1 MATNKRKTRNS
12 LTFKEW
18 EKVDTMNKILII
30 DDENDILDIFKQL
43 LIPKGYEVI
52 TVDNAE
58 EGFELTIKHKPD
70 LIFLDNLLP
79 GKSGLKLLSDLQ
91 DHDPNLPVIIMTGTG
106 TMRTAVEAVKSGAFD
121 YILKPFDTAR
131 IISLVNEAM
140 ALKDLNLSF
149 EISDDKPIDLITPD
163 ELIGKSEP
171 MLRVFRQIGEAT
183 KTSKSMPI
191 LILGEGGTGKN
202 LVARAIHE
210 FSDNPNESFEKIN
223 CATISESD
231 LEIEMLGTR
240 LDHSDESSSVK
251 GKFESASDGTIY
263 FDKIDEMSLSNQRI
277 LLNAIEERRYLKN
290 SYSTAFPLN
299 ARIITASRKDLT
311 SKIMR
316 NSFREDLYFKL
327 KAFTILM
334 PPLRERKEDI
344 PLLVSNFTKV
354 ASGRYKK
361 RVRGISEEY
370 LEKLLVYN
378 YPGNVSELEYIVE
391 QSVLRSHSR
400 HLKPEDLPPSF
411 NYTDSENGY
420 PGNTRLISHLS
431 AQERRLTAILFTDIN
446 EYSKMM
452 EEDEERTLKLLDEHN
467 KIVDESVEKNNG
479 VRVKRIGDS
488 VMAVFASAVHAVQS
502 AIEIQRTL
510 ERRNMD
516 LDESKKWF
524 MRIGIHLG
532 DVVINGD
539 DAFGNGVNIASR
551 IESLAEP
558 GGICISQDIY
568 NQVHNQMDI
577 NIENMGPKL
586 LKNISSEI
594 NMYKVNVNSSAK
606 LDSAIANL
614 LLKNKRE

>member
-1 MATNKRKTRNS
+1 MATNKRKIRDS
-12 LTFKEW
+12 LTLNGRKEAI
-18 EKVDTMNKILII
+18 KMNKILVI
-30 DDENDILDIFKQL
+30 DDDIDILDIFKQL
-43 LIPKGYEVI
+43 LIPKEFEVI

-91 DHDPNLPVIIMTGTG
+91 DHDPNLPVIIMTGAG
-106 TMRTAVEAVKSGAFD
+106 TMRTAVEAAKSQAFD
-121 YILKPFDTAR
+121 YILKPFDTER
-131 IISLVNEAM
+131 ILLLVDDAM
-140 ALKDLNLSF
+140 ALNNQNLKI
-149 EISDDKPIDLITPD
+149 EISSEKQMDNIRPN
-163 ELIGKSEP
+163 ELIGNSEP
-171 MLRVFRQIGEAT
+171 MLKIFRQIAEAS
-183 KTSKSMPI
+183 KTDNSYPI
-191 LILGEGGTGKN
+191 LILGESGTGKN

-210 FSDNPNESFEKIN
+210 FSDNLDMPFERIN

-240 LDHSDESSSVK
+240 LDNSDESNSVK
-251 GKFESASDGTIY
+251 GKFESAGDGTIY
-263 FDKIDEMSLSNQRI
+263 FDKIDEMSLNNQRI
-277 LLNAIEERRYLKN
+277 LLHAIEERRYLKN

-299 ARIITASRKDLT
+299 ARIITASRKDMT

-334 PPLRERKEDI
+334 PPLRDRKEDI
-344 PLLVSNFTKV
+344 PLLVSNFTKG
-354 ASGRYKK
+354 ASGKYKK

-370 LEKLLVYN
+370 LKKLLVYS
-378 YPGNVSELEYIVE
+378 YPGNVSELQYIVE
-391 QSVLRSHSR
+391 QSVLRSHSM

-411 NYTDSENGY
+411 NYTNSESGY
-420 PGNTRLISHLS
+420 PESKRLISHLS
-431 AQERRLTAILFTDIN
+431 AQERRLTAILFTDIK

-452 EEDEERTLKLLDEHN
+452 GEDEERTLKLLDEHN
-467 KIVDESVEKNNG
+467 KIVDESVEKFNG

-516 LDESKKWF
+516 LDESEKLL

-532 DVVINGD
+532 DVVIDGD
-539 DAFGNGVNIASR
+539 DAYGNGVNIAAR
-551 IESLAEP
+551 IESHAEP

-568 NQVHNQMDI
+568 NQVYNQMEI
-577 NIENMGPKL
+577 NAENMGPKL
-586 LKNISSEI
+586 LKNISSEV
-594 NMYKVNVNSSAK
+594 NMYKVHTNSGPK
-606 LDSAIANL
+606 LDPAMVN
-614 LLKNKRE
+614 

>member
-1 MATNKRKTRNS
+1 MANYKRKIRDS

-18 EKVDTMNKILII
+18 EKVDTMDKILII

-58 EGFELTIKHKPD
+58 EGFELTLKHNPD

-79 GKSGLKLLSDLQ
+79 GKSGLKLLNDLQ
-91 DHDPNLPVIIMTGTG
+91 KHDPDLPVIIMTGTG
-106 TMRTAVEAVKSGAFD
+106 TMRTAVEAVKSEAFD

-140 ALKDLNLSF
+140 ALKDSNLNF
-149 EISDDKPIDLITPD
+149 EISDDKPMDLIAPD

-202 LVARAIHE
+202 LVARAIHK
-210 FSDNPNESFEKIN
+210 FSDNPDEPFEKIN
-223 CATISESD
+223 CATISEND
-231 LEIEMLGTR
+231 LEIEMLGS
-240 LDHSDESSSVK
+240 LKDHSDENSRMK
-251 GKFESASDGTIY
+251 GKFESSGNGTIY
-263 FDKIDEMSLSNQRI
+263 FDKIDEMSLSNQRF
-277 LLNAIEERRYLKN
+277 LLHALEERTYLKN
-290 SYSTAFPLN
+290 SYSTDFPLN

-311 SKIMR
+311 SNIMK
-316 NSFREDLYFKL
+316 NSFREDLYFNL
-327 KAFTILM
+327 RVFTILV

-354 ASGRYKK
+354 ANGKYKK

-378 YPGNVSELEYIVE
+378 YPGNVRELKYIVE
-391 QSVLRSHSR
+391 QSVLRSHSM

-411 NYTDSENGY
+411 NYTNGENGY
-420 PGNTRLISHLS
+420 PESNRLISHLS
-431 AQERRLTAILFTDIN
+431 AQERRLTAILFTDIE

-452 EEDEERTLKLLDEHN
+452 EEDEERTLRLLDEHN
-467 KIVDESVEKNNG
+467 KIVDESVEKYNG

-488 VMAVFASAVHAVQS
+488 VMAVFASAVYAVQS

-516 LDESKKWF
+516 LDESEKLL

-568 NQVHNQMDI
+568 NQVHNQMEI
-577 NIENMGPKL
+577 NAENMGPKL
-586 LKNISSEI
+586 LKNISSEV
-594 NMYKVNVNSSAK
+594 NMYKVHANPDTK
-606 LDSAIANL
+606 LDLVLAN
-614 LLKNKRE
+614 

>member
-1 MATNKRKTRNS
+1 
-12 LTFKEW
+12 
-18 EKVDTMNKILII
+18 MNKILVI

-58 EGFELTIKHKPD
+58 EGFKLTIEHDPD

-91 DHDPNLPVIIMTGTG
+91 KHDPDLPVIIMTGTG
-106 TMRTAVEAVKSGAFD
+106 TMRTAVEAVKSEAFD

-140 ALKDLNLSF
+140 ALKDSNLNF
-149 EISDDKPIDLITPD
+149 EISNDKPMDLIASD

-171 MLRVFRQIGEAT
+171 MLKVFRQIAEAT
-183 KTSKSMPI
+183 KTSKSLPI

-210 FSDNPNESFEKIN
+210 FSDNPDEPFERIN

-251 GKFESASDGTIY
+251 GKFESSGNGAIY

-277 LLNAIEERRYLKN
+277 LLHAIEERRYLKN
-290 SYSTAFPLN
+290 SYSTTFPLN
-299 ARIITASRKDLT
+299 ARIITASNKDLI
-311 SKIMR
+311 SKIKE
-316 NSFREDLYFKL
+316 NSFGKDLYLKL

-354 ASGRYKK
+354 ASGKYKK
-361 RVRGISEEY
+361 RVRSISEEY

-378 YPGNVSELEYIVE
+378 YPGNVHELEYIVE
-391 QSVLRSHSR
+391 QSVIRSHSR
-400 HLKPEDLPPSF
+400 HLKPENLPPSF
-411 NYTDSENGY
+411 NYTNGENSY
-420 PGNTRLISHLS
+420 LESNKLISHLS
-431 AQERRLTAILFTDIN
+431 AQERRLTAILFTDIE

-467 KIVDESVEKNNG
+467 KIVDESVEKYNG

-488 VMAVFASAVHAVQS
+488 VMAIFASAVHAVQS

-516 LDESKKWF
+516 LDESEKWL

-532 DVVINGD
+532 DIVINGD

-586 LKNISSEI
+586 LKNISSKL
-594 NMYKVNVNSSAK
+594 NMYKVHANSKAK
-606 LDSAIANL
+606 FDPVKAN
-614 LLKNKRE
+614 